1 MRFVSLNMSQRSQKL
16 EVGNHILAIYNN
28 REEKFNEIFEFL
40 KMGLLRNE
48 VAMLITEELTKE
60 EIIERMKANLR
71 DKKIEKMVEEGDFII
86 KSTSEWYFPGGVPSI
101 QRTKA
106 FWAELLNRL
115 AKRGKAGLRVVGD
128 VSAFFKYGLQKQLLE
143 YELSLEQKFD
153 FPLTAICTYNKEDLS
168 KYFTAEEIEE
178 IKSNHNPLWE

>member
-1 MRFVSLNMSQRSQKL
+1 MSQRSQKL

-40 KMGLLRNE
+40 KMGFLRNE

-71 DKKIEKMVEEGDFII
+71 DKNIEKIIEEGDFII
-86 KSTSEWYFPGGVPSI
+86 KSTSEWYFLGGVPSI

-106 FWAELLNRL
+106 LWAELLNRL
-115 AKRGKAGLRVVGD
+115 VKEAKKV
-128 VSAFFKYGLQKQLLE
+128 
-143 YELSLEQKFD
+143 
-153 FPLTAICTYNKEDLS
+153 
-168 KYFTAEEIEE
+168 
-178 IKSNHNPLWE
+178 

>member
-1 MRFVSLNMSQRSQKL
+1 MALRSQKL
-16 EVGNHILAIYNN
+16 EVGDHMIAVYNN

-40 KMGLLRNE
+40 KMGILRNE

-60 EIIERMKANLR
+60 EIIEKMRTTLKVN
-71 DKKIEKMVEEGDFII
+71 DIEEIISNGDFII

-106 FWAELLNRL
+106 LWAELLNRL
-115 AKRGKAGLRVVGD
+115 AERGKKGLRVVGD
-128 VSAFFKYGLQKQLLE
+128 VSAFFKYGLQKQLIQ

-153 FPLTAICTYNKEDLS
+153 FPLTAICSYNKEDLS
-168 KYFTAEEIEE
+168 KYFTVDEIKEIEMH
-178 IKSNHNPLWE
+178 HNPVWK

>member
-1 MRFVSLNMSQRSQKL
+1 MSQRSQKL

-28 REEKFNEIFEFL
+28 REEKFDEIFEFL
-40 KMGLLRNE
+40 RNGFLRNE
-48 VAMLITEELTKE
+48 VSMLITEELTQK
-60 EIIERMKANLR
+60 EIIDRMNTNLIN
-71 DKKIEKMVEEGDFII
+71 KNIEEMVDNGDFII

-106 FWAELLNRL
+106 LWAELLNRL
-115 AKRGKAGLRVVGD
+115 SKRGKKGLRVVGD

-153 FPLTAICTYNKEDLS
+153 FPLTAICTYNKQDLS
-168 KYFTAEEIEE
+168 KYFTPDEIDE
-178 IKSNHNPLWE
+178 IKKNHNPVWE

>member
-1 MRFVSLNMSQRSQKL
+1 MSQRSQKL

-40 KMGLLRNE
+40 KMGFLRNE

-60 EIIERMKANLR
+60 EIIWRMKANLR
-71 DKKIEKMVEEGDFII
+71 DKNIEKMVEEGDFII

-128 VSAFFKYGLQKQLLE
+128 VSAFLNMDCKSSYLNMSFRL
-143 YELSLEQKFD
+143 
-153 FPLTAICTYNKEDLS
+153 NKNLI
-168 KYFTAEEIEE
+168 F
-178 IKSNHNPLWE
+178 H